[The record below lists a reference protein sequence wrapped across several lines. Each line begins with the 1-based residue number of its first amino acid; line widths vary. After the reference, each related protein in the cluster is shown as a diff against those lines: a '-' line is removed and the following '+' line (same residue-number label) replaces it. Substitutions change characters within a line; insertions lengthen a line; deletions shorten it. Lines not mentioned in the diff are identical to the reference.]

1 MMKKGRINCSASGV
15 KFPLHLFIQEILEE
29 VGVNDCN
36 CWRVGLKTESWSFTL
51 VRVKYRFTVKAVA
64 SEVRGGDKTQ
74 EAQHIIHSSKM
85 KRFVWFK

>member
-36 CWRVGLKTESWSFTL
+36 CWRALIVLFLDG
-51 VRVKYRFTVKAVA
+51 R
-64 SEVRGGDKTQ
+64 
-74 EAQHIIHSSKM
+74 
-85 KRFVWFK
+85 